1 MFIMNIRAIDE
12 IQKEREIQKKTVVFT
27 HTPQLILRVVIIVV
41 LWSNV

>member
-27 HTPQLILRVVIIVV
+27 HTPQPVDFACGNYCCFVV
-41 LWSNV
+41 